1 MAEKTNFNYIDEF
14 HDVFI
19 SCLWTKGILYIY
31 IYNTLFSI
39 SQGLSINDH
48 YNIKETNMK
57 VFLGKQA
64 YPSMNNRAVQY
75 HVKEK
80 VELMTPSRMRME

>member
-1 MAEKTNFNYIDEF
+1 
-14 HDVFI
+14 
-19 SCLWTKGILYIY
+19 
-31 IYNTLFSI
+31 
-39 SQGLSINDH
+39 
-48 YNIKETNMK
+48 MK